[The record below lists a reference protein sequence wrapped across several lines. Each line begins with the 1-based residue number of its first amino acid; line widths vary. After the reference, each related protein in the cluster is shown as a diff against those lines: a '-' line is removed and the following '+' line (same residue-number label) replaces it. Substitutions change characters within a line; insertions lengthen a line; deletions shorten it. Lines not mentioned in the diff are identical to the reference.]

1 MTTVFAGCCLVL
13 HCCSAES
20 QSTTQYRY
28 AGSRPVAYCSF
39 EESEQNMTDMAA
51 EFPVPYPCSAD
62 SDMTTQTDTTAGA
75 AGICLDLGRCSTKSD
90 NITQHR

>member
-1 MTTVFAGCCLVL
+1 MLVVVLFYIAALQNHRVQCNTDMLEVVLL
-13 HCCSAES
+13 HTAALRS
-20 QSTTQYRY
+20 QNK
-28 AGSRPVAYCSF
+28 
-39 EESEQNMTDMAA
+39 NMTDMAA